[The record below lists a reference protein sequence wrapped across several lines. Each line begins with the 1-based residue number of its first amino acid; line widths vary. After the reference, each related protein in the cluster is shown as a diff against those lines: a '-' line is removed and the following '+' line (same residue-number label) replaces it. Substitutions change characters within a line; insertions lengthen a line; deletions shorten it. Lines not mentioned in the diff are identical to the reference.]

1 MNRYKLRQ
9 LAKKINHGKQVNI
22 KFVFAPPDHFCYKSK
37 NHTLEISSFYHR
49 LKKSEVIIYLTHEIG
64 HLNTI
69 PEINSIF
76 ISDYAAEYE
85 ANRWALYRLDEL
97 EMYEQLGSYQN
108 YLKELAMMDIEDE
121 DDEEY
126 QEAAADLLQELELI

>member
-9 LAKKINHGKQVNI
+9 LAKKINHGKPIDI
-22 KFVFAPPDHFCYKSK
+22 KFVFAPSDHFCYKS

-49 LKKSEVIIYLTHEIG
+49 LKTSDIMVYLTHEIG
-64 HLNTI
+64 HMNTI
-69 PEINSIF
+69 PELKSIY

-97 EMYEQLGSYQN
+97 SMHDHIGSYQN
-108 YLKELAMMDIEDE
+108 YLKELAMMEIED
-121 DDEEY
+121 DDDAEY
-126 QEAAADLLQELELI
+126 QEAAMDLLQELELI